1 MPVIDSV
8 VNVVIDERDT
18 KTLGIKY
25 TPTPTRNVVFD
36 KYRFQLSDST
46 IPPQEKLYND
56 TNRLVIFDNLVP
68 GRLYNLSI
76 WTVSGETY
84 SLPIVRQMRLYP
96 EPIRSIT
103 ALSITDT
110 DIILSWEVPYGDKDG
125 YEVQYLDPVE
135 KTLIVNITLTEKI
148 AFSGLK
154 PHNNYT
160 FVVTTISGYG
170 SSIMLR
176 SSPISQTFLTLESI
190 PGKVA
195 YFQSVDVKPNE
206 ITLQWSLPAQEMNGI
221 ITGYNISYYIKGNSV
236 IKRQIFQPNENQ
248 GTVYNLIP
256 GKTYVFQIQAHTK
269 IGSGN
274 KVFWEENMPVWPP
287 PAPPESI
294 YPTEVGHTSTTIRIR
309 FKKSFFSSM
318 HGSITSYTII
328 TAEDDSVNTNTLD
341 LPSWSDVQQ
350 FSYWPPYQT
359 VEPYYPFNGTTAI
372 EDFTIGNEDCNGNIK
387 YKYCNGPLKPG
398 SSYKVKI
405 RAFTSPEKYTDT
417 VYSYSITT
425 DPDNTAIYIGIF
437 LPLSILLLLVFIILF
452 LKHNRLGPFSSKKTS
467 NIHMGGKE
475 DALSIAESEL
485 ITSRPIKLKDFA
497 EHYRIMSADSDFR
510 FSEEFELLKHV
521 GRDKPCNAADLP
533 VNRPKNRFTNILPY
547 DHSRVKLLPTD
558 DEEGSDY
565 INANYIPGFN
575 SPREFIV
582 TQGPLHSTRDDFW
595 RMIWEQNSRAIVMLT
610 RCIEKGREK
619 CDHYWP
625 YDTQPVFYGDIQ
637 VTILNE
643 SQYSDWTISEFKVMR
658 VSFH

>member
-318 HGSITSYTII
+318 YGSITSYTII

>member
-46 IPPQEKLYND
+46 ISPQQKLYND

-68 GRLYNLSI
+68 GRLYDLSI

-274 KVFWEENMPVWPP
+274 KVFWEESMPVWPP

-309 FKKSFFSSM
+309 FKKSFFSNM
-318 HGSITSYTII
+318 YGPIISYTII

-359 VEPYYPFNGTTAI
+359 VEPYYPFNGTTTI

-405 RAFTSPEKYTDT
+405 RAFTSSEKYTDT

-452 LKHNRLGPFSSKKTS
+452 LKHNRLGPFSSKKIS

-485 ITSRPIKLKDFA
+485 ITSRPIKLKDFT

-610 RCIEKGREK
+610 RCNEKGREK

-658 VSFH
+658 VSFY

>member
-46 IPPQEKLYND
+46 ISPQEKLYND

-274 KVFWEENMPVWPP
+274 KVFWEESMPVWPP

-309 FKKSFFSSM
+309 FKKSFFSNM
-318 HGSITSYTII
+318 YGPIISYTII

-359 VEPYYPFNGTTAI
+359 IEPYYPFNGTTTI

-405 RAFTSPEKYTDT
+405 RAFTSSEKYTDT
-417 VYSYSITT
+417 IYSYSITT

-452 LKHNRLGPFSSKKTS
+452 LKHNRLGPFSSKKIS

-485 ITSRPIKLKDFA
+485 ITSRPIKLKDFT